1 MRITWQKTVVSSWQK
16 YIPTDLEGVE
26 VKLTPNERYAA
37 NPDETATR
45 PLPLFSSTA
54 SKKDGKLH
62 ISMSNVKLNEAQ
74 SVVVKLDGMKAKKVS
89 GKILTSDKASN
100 YNTFENPDKIKLAD
114 FDGARIDK
122 KTGDLILEIPA
133 ASIVTLEVE

>member
-1 MRITWQKTVVSSWQK
+1 MYKPHMDAT

-54 SKKDGKLH
+54 SMKDGKLH
-62 ISMSNVKLNEAQ
+62 VSMSNVKLNEAQ
-74 SVVVKLDGMKAKKVS
+74 TVTVKLDGIKAKKVS

-100 YNTFENPDKIKLAD
+100 Y
-114 FDGARIDK
+114 
-122 KTGDLILEIPA
+122 TGIMPPKEHDPVFPYFT
-133 ASIVTLEVE
+133 ASDCQEAGHRTLKG

>member
-1 MRITWQKTVVSSWQK
+1 
-16 YIPTDLEGVE
+16 
-26 VKLTPNERYAA
+26 
-37 NPDETATR
+37 
-45 PLPLFSSTA
+45 
-54 SKKDGKLH
+54 
-62 ISMSNVKLNEAQ
+62 
-74 SVVVKLDGMKAKKVS
+74 VS